1 MPGSGL
7 HRYIVVIFEQ
17 QRQLLLSSDDDDD
30 DDTLSSSYEGIL
42 KSLSTSKRSE
52 FDLKVIAEELH
63 LKSPVCIN
71 GFYGEW
77 ETGCEDEIKLC
88 RAVMVVDDEEN
99 DVGVQN
105 DDYTRGVSCYN
116 THSL

>member
-77 ETGCEDEIKLC
+77 ESGCEDGIK
-88 RAVMVVDDEEN
+88 
-99 DVGVQN
+99 
-105 DDYTRGVSCYN
+105 
-116 THSL
+116 

>member
-63 LKSPVCIN
+63 LKLSVQRYTVLYLSDLERN
-71 GFYGEW
+71 GW
-77 ETGCEDEIKLC
+77 TD
-88 RAVMVVDDEEN
+88 N
-99 DVGVQN
+99 Q
-105 DDYTRGVSCYN
+105 
-116 THSL
+116 